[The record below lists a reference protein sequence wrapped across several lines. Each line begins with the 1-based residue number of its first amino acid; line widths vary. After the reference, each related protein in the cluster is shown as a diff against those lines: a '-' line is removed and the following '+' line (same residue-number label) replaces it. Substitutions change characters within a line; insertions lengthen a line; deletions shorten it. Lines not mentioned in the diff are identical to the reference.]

1 MAEFISLD
9 SGKVSQ
15 GVIKFLKVDNK
26 MVSAA
31 QLALVCCC
39 TSYEYVATLWVH
51 PLMFHKHNTIEE

>member
-9 SGKVSQ
+9 SGIVSQ

-31 QLALVCCC
+31 QLALVYLLLYLLLICRH
-39 TSYEYVATLWVH
+39 SVGAPFNVSQA
-51 PLMFHKHNTIEE
+51 